1 MLPKPHPLIMPAPT
15 GHQTNV
21 FSRAVGRIGSARV
34 VLGLIFAFGA
44 TVYAA
49 APVAIEFNRD
59 IRPILSDKC
68 FSCHGPDSGHRK
80 AGLRLDRREDAI
92 KPAKSGETPIKPT
105 DAAGSHILERILSKE
120 TDEVMP
126 PPEAKLPAI
135 TKAEVE
141 LLRAWISAG
150 ADYQPLWSFIPL
162 KPVPLPGKQAHS
174 EPTAAS
180 GIDTL
185 ISARLA
191 KDKIVPRPEARP
203 EALLRRASLDI
214 TGLPPSAA
222 EVREFL
228 KNPSPDAYEKAVDRL
243 LASPAFGERMATDW
257 LDVSRYADSYGFQV
271 DHDREVWPWRDWVVS
286 AFNRNLPFDQFVT
299 WQLAG
304 DLLPSPTEEQILATA
319 FNRLHQQES
328 EGGSVEEE
336 YRVEYISDR
345 VQTFGTAFL
354 GLTFECAKCHDHKFD
369 PITQKDFYRMFAFFD
384 DIDESGLYSF
394 FSAADAPTPA
404 MKLFSD
410 EAKASR
416 PALEQKEKSALTH
429 LKSVYSSQH
438 TAFANWLEN
447 RGEMNIPGEVARVDF
462 EDAKDNR
469 IPNRT
474 NEKAPVTLRGENTL
488 VEGRFGKAVQLS
500 GDDALDI
507 PGGNFNRVDPFTI
520 SLWIQTP
527 DVKERAVV
535 LHRSKAWTDAASRG
549 FELLIEEGKL
559 KWSLIR
565 FWPGDAASIRCRT
578 QLKPGEWTH
587 VVVSSDG
594 SGLAAGLRIQ
604 INGEKAQVDTI
615 KDSLSRDINPGRES
629 ITLGE
634 RMRDRGF
641 KKGLVD
647 EVRVFERELSSLEML
662 ASFDRSKADALFSKT
677 ASGLSSADRA
687 TLEEYFLKT
696 QCAEYTEGLARLK
709 TARTELVALLDAQRE
724 IMVMQE
730 LPSPK
735 KAFVLFRGQYD
746 QRRDEVFADTPES
759 LPAFPKNRPRN
770 RLGLAQWLTDPQHP
784 LLARV
789 TVNRVWQAFFGRGLV
804 KTSDDFG
811 SQGSQPEYQ
820 EVLDWLSGKFI
831 ESGWDIKGLVRG
843 IALSK
848 TYRQD
853 STAELRLIA
862 DDPENAL
869 LARGPRFRL
878 PAETIRDAFL
888 FAGGILSNK
897 VGGAPV
903 SPYEMS
909 EAFRPSAADKGDGA
923 LRRSLYTRWRRT
935 SPPPAMMAFD
945 ASRRAVCSAKRERTN
960 TPLQALILL
969 NGPQYVE
976 AARVV
981 GEKLQSSFGSDL
993 RAMTEEAFL
1002 LCLSRYPDAKEREI
1016 ATSLYSE
1023 QLAHFREHP
1032 EEVESLLAIGS
1043 VPKKPGLPPAE
1054 TAAATILAQA
1064 LLNHDGSVV
1073 KQ

>member
-1 MLPKPHPLIMPAPT
+1 MPAPIVHDT
-15 GHQTNV
+15 SVSAASVGQTV
-21 FSRAVGRIGSARV
+21 KVRAAVGI
-34 VLGLIFAFGA
+34 LFALGA
-44 TVYAA
+44 TLHAA
-49 APVAIEFNRD
+49 APTAIEFNRD

-92 KPAKSGETPIKPT
+92 KPAKSGETPIKPA
-105 DAAGSHILERILSKE
+105 DPVGSHILERILSKE
-120 TDEVMP
+120 ADEIMP

-150 ADYQPLWSFIPL
+150 AAYQPLWSFIPL
-162 KPVPLPGKQAHS
+162 TPVPVPGEPANS
-174 EPTAAS
+174 EPTIS
-180 GIDTL
+180 TGIDRL
-185 ISARLA
+185 VAARLA
-191 KDKIVPRPEARP
+191 KLTITPRPEARP

-228 KNPSPDAYEKAVDRL
+228 KDPSTDAYEKAVDRL
-243 LASPAFGERMATDW
+243 LASTAFGERMATDW

-271 DHDREVWPWRDWVVS
+271 DRDREVWPWRDWVVS

-369 PITQKDFYRMFAFFD
+369 PITQKDFYRLFAFFD
-384 DIDESGLYSF
+384 DIDEAGLYSF
-394 FSAADAPTPA
+394 FSAGDAPTPA
-404 MKLFSD
+404 MKLFS
-410 EAKASR
+410 EQAKTSR
-416 PALEQKEKSALTH
+416 PALEQKEKSAQAH
-429 LKSVYSSQH
+429 LKSLYSSH
-438 TAFANWLEN
+438 STAFSNWLEN
-447 RGEMNIPGEVARVDF
+447 RGEMNIRGEVARIDF

-474 NEKAPVTLRGENTL
+474 SEKAPVTLRGENKL

-520 SLWIQTP
+520 SLWIRTP

-594 SGLAAGLRIQ
+594 SGSAAGLRIQ

-641 KKGLVD
+641 KQGLID
-647 EVRVFERELSSLEML
+647 EVRIFDRELSSLEML
-662 ASFDRSKADALFSKT
+662 ATFDQSKADSLFSKPT
-677 ASGLSSADRA
+677 SGMLREDREV
-687 TLEEYFLKT
+687 LEEYFFKA
-696 QCAEYTEGLARLK
+696 QCAEYTEGLACLK
-709 TARTELVALLDAQRE
+709 TARTELVAMLDAQRE

-789 TVNRVWQAFFGRGLV
+789 TVNRVWQSFFGRGLV

-820 EVLDWLSGKFI
+820 EVLDWISGKFI
-831 ESGWDIKGLVRG
+831 ESGWDLKGLVRA

-853 STAELRLIA
+853 SAAEPRLIA
-862 DDPENAL
+862 DDPENTL
-869 LARGPRFRL
+869 LARGARFRL

-888 FAGGILSNK
+888 FAGGILSSK
-897 VGGAPV
+897 VGGTPV

-909 EAFRPSAADKGDGA
+909 EAFRPTAADTGDGT

-981 GEKLQSSFGSDL
+981 GEKLQASFGSDL
-993 RAMTEEAFL
+993 RGMTEEAFI
-1002 LCLSRYPDAKEREI
+1002 LCLSRYPDDKEREI
-1016 ATSLYSE
+1016 AAALYSE
-1023 QLAHFREHP
+1023 QLAHFRAHP
-1032 EEVESLLAIGS
+1032 EEAESLLTIGS
-1043 VPKKPGLPPAE
+1043 VPRKAGLTPAE

>member
-1 MLPKPHPLIMPAPT
+1 MPYPIV
-15 GHQTNV
+15 HH
-21 FSRAVGRIGSARV
+21 SSAFAGV
-34 VLGLIFAFGA
+34 VTRPSAARTALGLILALGA
-44 TVYAA
+44 TVQAA
-49 APVAIEFNRD
+49 VPAAIEFNRD

-92 KPAKSGETPIKPT
+92 KPAKSGETPIRP
-105 DAAGSHILERILSKE
+105 ANPAGSHILERILSKE
-120 TDEVMP
+120 ADEVMP

-135 TKAEVE
+135 TKDEIE
-141 LLRAWISAG
+141 LLRAWILAG

-162 KPVPLPGKQAHS
+162 KAVAMPGGTAHS
-174 EPTAAS
+174 EPTATN
-180 GIDTL
+180 GIDKL
-185 ISARLA
+185 VAARLA
-191 KDKIVPRPEARP
+191 KLNIIPRPEARP

-222 EVREFL
+222 DVRDFL
-228 KNPSPDAYEKAVDRL
+228 KDSSPDAYEKAVDRL
-243 LASPAFGERMATDW
+243 LASTAFGERMATDW

-271 DHDREVWPWRDWVVS
+271 DRDREVWPWRDWVVS

-369 PITQKDFYRMFAFFD
+369 PITQKDFYRLFAFFD
-384 DIDESGLYSF
+384 DIDEAGLYSF
-394 FSAADAPTPA
+394 FSAGDAPTPA
-404 MKLFSD
+404 MKLFSE
-410 EAKASR
+410 EAKTSR
-416 PALEQKEKSALTH
+416 PALEQKEKSAVAH
-429 LKSVYSSQH
+429 LKSLASSQS
-438 TAFANWLEN
+438 TAFSTWLEN
-447 RGEMNIPGEVARVDF
+447 RGEMSVRGEVARVDF

-469 IPNRT
+469 IPNKA
-474 NEKAPVTLRGENTL
+474 NEKSPVTLRGENKL
-488 VEGRFGKAVQLS
+488 VDGRFGKAIQLS
-500 GDDALDI
+500 GDDAVDI

-520 SLWIQTP
+520 ALWIQTP

-549 FELLIEEGKL
+549 FELLIENGKL

-578 QLKPGEWTH
+578 PLKPGEWTH

-594 SGLAAGLRIQ
+594 SGSAAGLRIH
-604 INGEKAQVDTI
+604 INGENAIVDTI

-641 KKGLVD
+641 KQGLVD
-647 EVRVFERELSSLEML
+647 EVRIFERELSSLEML
-662 ASFDRSKADALFSKT
+662 AIFDHSKAHSLFSKPT
-677 ASGLSSADRA
+677 RVISSEDRN

-709 TARTELVALLDAQRE
+709 AARTELVALLDAQRE

-759 LPAFPKNRPRN
+759 LPAFPKNGPRN
-770 RLGLAQWLTDPQHP
+770 RLGLARWLTDPQHP

-789 TVNRVWQAFFGRGLV
+789 TVNRVWQSFFGRGLV

-831 ESGWDIKGLVRG
+831 ESGWDMKGLVRT

-848 TYRQD
+848 IYRQD
-853 STAELRLIA
+853 SAAESRLIA
-862 DDPENAL
+862 DDPENTL

-981 GEKLQSSFGSDL
+981 GERLQSSFGSNL
-993 RAMTEEAFL
+993 RAMTEEAFIW
-1002 LCLSRYPDAKEREI
+1002 CLSRYPDAKEYEI
-1016 ATSLYSE
+1016 AASLYSE
-1023 QLAHFREHP
+1023 QLAHFRAHP
-1032 EEVESLLAIGS
+1032 EEAESLLTIGS
-1043 VPKKPGLPPAE
+1043 VPRKEGLPSAE

>member
-1 MLPKPHPLIMPAPT
+1 MDQPLTPPAASAFADRFRCAPRMLTNAFYTAAALIMADVN
-15 GHQTNV
+15 TNV
-21 FSRAVGRIGSARV
+21 H
-34 VLGLIFAFGA
+34 
-44 TVYAA
+44 AA
-49 APVAIEFNRD
+49 APGSLEFNRD

-92 KPAKSGETPIKPT
+92 KPAKSGETPIKPS
-105 DAAGSHILERILSKE
+105 DPAGSHILERILSKE
-120 TDEVMP
+120 SDEVMP
-126 PPEAKLPAI
+126 PPEAKLPAL

-141 LLRAWISAG
+141 LLKSWIAAG
-150 ADYQPLWSFIPL
+150 AEYQPLWSFIPP
-162 KPVPLPGKQAHS
+162 KPVVLPEDTANARI
-174 EPTAAS
+174 PTHN
-180 GIDTL
+180 GIDRL
-185 ISARLA
+185 VAARLA
-191 KDKIVPRPEARP
+191 RLKIKPRPEARP
-203 EALLRRASLDI
+203 ETLLRRASLDI
-214 TGLPPSAA
+214 TGLPPSPA

-228 KNPSPDAYEKAVDRL
+228 SDPAPDAYERAVDRL
-243 LASPAFGERMATDW
+243 LASPAFGERMASDW
-257 LDVSRYADSYGFQV
+257 LDISRYADSYGFQV
-271 DHDREVWPWRDWVVS
+271 DRDREVWPWRDWVVS

-304 DLLPSPTEEQILATA
+304 DLLPAPTEEQILATA

-369 PITQKDFYRMFAFFD
+369 PITQKDFYRLFAFFD
-384 DIDESGLYSF
+384 DIDEAGLYSF
-394 FSAADAPTPA
+394 FSAGDAPTPA
-404 MKLFSD
+404 MKLLSN
-410 EAKASR
+410 EAKKSLST
-416 PALEQKEKSALTH
+416 LEETERSARSK
-429 LKSVYSSQH
+429 LKSIAAVQQA
-438 TAFANWLEN
+438 AFNEWLEN
-447 RGEMNIPGEVARVDF
+447 RGLLKTTGEVARIDF
-462 EDAKDNR
+462 EDAKDGR
-469 IPNRT
+469 LPNRAA
-474 NEKAPVTLRGENTL
+474 EKFPATLRGENTL
-488 VEGRFGKAVQLS
+488 VEGVSGKAVKLS

-565 FWPGDAASIRCRT
+565 FWPGDAASIRCK
-578 QLKPGEWTH
+578 QPLNPNQWTH

-594 SGLAAGLRIQ
+594 SGSASGLHIR
-604 INGEKAQVDTI
+604 INGEKAALEVI

-641 KKGLVD
+641 KDGRVD
-647 EVRVFERELSSLEML
+647 DVRVFDRELSHLEML
-662 ASFDRSKADALFSKT
+662 STFDSSRAAALFSKPT
-677 ASGLSSADRA
+677 AQLSEVERAD
-687 TLEEYFLKT
+687 LEEYFLKT
-696 QCAEYTEGLARLK
+696 QAADYAAGLAQLK
-709 TARTELVALLDAQRE
+709 TARTELVKLLDAQKE
-724 IMVMQE
+724 IMVMRE

-759 LPAFPKNRPRN
+759 LPAFPREKPRN
-770 RLGLAQWLTDPQHP
+770 RLGLANWLTDPQHP

-789 TVNRVWQAFFGRGLV
+789 TVNRIWQGFFGRGIV
-804 KTSDDFG
+804 KTSEDFG
-811 SQGSQPEYQ
+811 SQGAQPEYQ
-820 EVLDWLSGKFI
+820 EVLDWLSRHFI
-831 ESGWDIKGLVRG
+831 DSGWDIKTLVRT
-843 IALSK
+843 IVLSR

-853 STAELRLIA
+853 SSADPSLIA
-862 DDPENAL
+862 NDPENAL

-878 PAETIRDAFL
+878 PAETIRDTFL
-888 FAGGILSNK
+888 SASGILSK
-897 VGGAPV
+897 KLGGPPV
-903 SPYEMS
+903 SPYEVS
-909 EAFRPSAADKGDGA
+909 EAFRPSAADSGDGA

-945 ASRRAVCSAKRERTN
+945 ASRRAVCAAKRERTN

-969 NGPQYVE
+969 NGPQFVE
-976 AARVV
+976 AARIL
-981 GEKLQSSFGSDL
+981 GERLQAGFGPDLQSLTDELFI
-993 RAMTEEAFL
+993 
-1002 LCLSRYPDAKEREI
+1002 LCLSRLPDAREREI
-1016 ATSLYSE
+1016 AGLLYAE
-1023 QLAHFREHP
+1023 QLSHFRAHP
-1032 EEVESLLAIGS
+1032 ADAESLLNIGS
-1043 VPKKPGLPPAE
+1043 VPRKAGLPAAE
-1054 TAAATILAQA
+1054 TAAATVLAQA
-1064 LLNHDGSVV
+1064 LLNHDESVV

>member
-1 MLPKPHPLIMPAPT
+1 MLTLTVQST
-15 GHQTNV
+15 GV
-21 FSRAVGRIGSARV
+21 LSGSIGLVRAVRTTLGAIL
-34 VLGLIFAFGA
+34 VLGA
-44 TVYAA
+44 TANA
-49 APVAIEFNRD
+49 KDPAEIEFNRD

-92 KPAKSGETPIKPT
+92 KPAKSGETPIKPA
-105 DAAGSHILERILSKE
+105 DPAGSHILERILSKDA
-120 TDEVMP
+120 DEVMP

-135 TKAEVE
+135 TKAEME
-141 LLRAWISAG
+141 LLRSWISAG
-150 ADYQPLWSFIPL
+150 ANYQPLWSFIPL
-162 KPVPLPGKQAHS
+162 KPVALPEAPDRRK
-174 EPTAAS
+174 PTTAE

-185 ISARLA
+185 VAARLA
-191 KDKIVPRPEARP
+191 KLKITPRPEARP
-203 EALLRRASLDI
+203 ETLLRRASLDL

-222 EVREFL
+222 EVRDFL
-228 KNPSPDAYEKAVDRL
+228 KDPSPDAYEKAIDRL
-243 LASPAFGERMATDW
+243 LGSTAFGERMAIDW

-271 DHDREVWPWRDWVVS
+271 DRDREVWPWRDWVVS

-319 FNRLHQQES
+319 FNRLHQQEA

-336 YRVEYISDR
+336 YRVEYVSDR

-369 PITQKDFYRMFAFFD
+369 PITQKDFYRIFAFFD

-394 FSAADAPTPA
+394 FSAGDSPTPA

-416 PALEQKEKSALTH
+416 PAMEQREKSAQSF
-429 LKSVYSSQH
+429 LKSVSKSQNA
-438 TAFANWLEN
+438 AFREWLEN
-447 RGEMNIPGEVARVDF
+447 RGELSTHGEIARVDF
-462 EDAKDNR
+462 EDATDNR
-469 IPNRT
+469 IPNRA
-474 NEKAPVTLRGENTL
+474 NAKAPITLRGENKL

-520 SLWIQTP
+520 SLWLKTQ

-549 FELLIEEGKL
+549 FELIIEEGKL

-565 FWPGDAASIRCRT
+565 FWPGDAASIRCFN

-587 VVVSSDG
+587 VIVSSDG
-594 SGLAAGLRIQ
+594 SGSAAGLRIHL
-604 INGEKAQVDTI
+604 NGQRAPVDII
-615 KDSLSRDINPGRES
+615 KDSLSRDTNPGRES

-641 KKGLVD
+641 KQGLVD
-647 EVRVFERELSSLEML
+647 DVRVFERELSFLEMI
-662 ASFDRSKADALFSKT
+662 ATYDQSRANSIFSKPT
-677 ASGLSSADRA
+677 STIPHQDREM
-687 TLEEYFLKT
+687 LEEYFLKT
-696 QCAEYTEGLARLK
+696 QCAEYKEGLARLK
-709 TARTELVALLDAQRE
+709 TARAELVSLLDAQRE

-735 KAFVLFRGQYD
+735 KAYVLFRGQYD

-759 LPAFPKNRPRN
+759 LPAFPKNMPKN
-770 RLGLAQWLTDPQHP
+770 RLGLAQWLTNPEHP

-789 TVNRVWQAFFGRGLV
+789 TVNRVWQIFFGRGLV

-820 EVLDWLSGKFI
+820 EVLDWLSMQFI
-831 ESGWDIKGLVRG
+831 QSGWNLKELVRA

-848 TYRQD
+848 TYRQ
-853 STAELRLIA
+853 SSAAEPRLLA
-862 DDPENAL
+862 DDPENTL

-888 FAGGILSNK
+888 FSGGILSNK
-897 VGGAPV
+897 IGGAPV
-903 SPYEMS
+903 NPYEMS
-909 EAFRPSAADKGDGA
+909 EAFRPSAADKGEGT

-981 GEKLQSSFGSDL
+981 GERLQSSFGSDL
-993 RAMTEEAFL
+993 RAMTEEAFI
-1002 LCLSRYPDAKEREI
+1002 LCLSRYPDEKEYSI
-1016 ATSLYSE
+1016 AAALYME
-1023 QLAHFREHP
+1023 QLAHFKLHL
-1032 EEVESLLAIGS
+1032 EEAESLLSLGS
-1043 VPKKPGLPPAE
+1043 VPRRAGLPPAE

>member
-1 MLPKPHPLIMPAPT
+1 MAQPLTPTAASACANPVRRALRMLTNALPAAGALILAGMNAN
-15 GHQTNV
+15 GH
-21 FSRAVGRIGSARV
+21 
-34 VLGLIFAFGA
+34 
-44 TVYAA
+44 AA
-49 APVAIEFNRD
+49 APDALEFNRD

-92 KPAKSGETPIKPT
+92 KPAKSGETPIKPS
-105 DAAGSHILERILSKE
+105 DPSGSHIIERILSKE
-120 TDEVMP
+120 SDEVMP
-126 PPEAKLPAI
+126 PPEAKLPAL
-135 TKAEVE
+135 TQAEVE
-141 LLRAWISAG
+141 LLKKWIAAG
-150 ADYQPLWSFIPL
+150 AEYQPLWSFIPP
-162 KPVPLPGKQAHS
+162 KPVVLPKESANAKN
-174 EPTAAS
+174 PTHN
-180 GIDTL
+180 GIDQL
-185 ISARLA
+185 VAARLA
-191 KDKIVPRPEARP
+191 KLKTTPRPEARP
-203 EALLRRASLDI
+203 ETLLRRASLDI
-214 TGLPPSAA
+214 TGLPPSPA
-222 EVREFL
+222 EVRAFL
-228 KNPSPDAYEKAVDRL
+228 SDTAPDAYERAVDRL

-271 DHDREVWPWRDWVVS
+271 DRDREVWPWRDWVVS

-304 DLLPSPTEEQILATA
+304 DLLPSPSEEQILATA

-336 YRVEYISDR
+336 YRVEYVSDR

-369 PITQKDFYRMFAFFD
+369 PITQKDFYRLFAFFD
-384 DIDESGLYSF
+384 DIDEAGLYSF
-394 FSAADAPTPA
+394 FSAGDAPTPA

-410 EAKASR
+410 DAKKSR
-416 PALEQKEKSALTH
+416 PTLEEAERSARSK
-429 LKSVYSSQH
+429 LKAIASSQH
-438 TAFANWLEN
+438 AAFSEWLEN
-447 RGEMNIPGEVARVDF
+447 RGSLKTIGEVARIDF

-469 IPNRT
+469 LPNRAV
-474 NEKAPVTLRGENTL
+474 EKSPATLRGENTL
-488 VEGRFGKAVQLS
+488 VDGISGKAVKLS

-549 FELLIEEGKL
+549 FELLIEDGKL

-565 FWPGDAASIRCRT
+565 FWPGDAASIRCK
-578 QLKPGEWTH
+578 QPLNPNQWTH
-587 VVVSSDG
+587 VAVSSDG
-594 SGLAAGLRIQ
+594 SGSASGLRIR
-604 INGEKAQVDTI
+604 INGENAAVDVI

-641 KKGLVD
+641 KNGLVD
-647 EVRVFERELSSLEML
+647 DVRVFERELSHLEML
-662 ASFDRSKADALFSKT
+662 STFDSTRAAELFSKPT
-677 ASGLSSADRA
+677 SQLSPVEFKD
-687 TLEEYFLKT
+687 LEEYFLKT
-696 QCAEYTEGLARLK
+696 QAPDYAAGLAQLK
-709 TARTELVALLDAQRE
+709 TTRAELVKLLDAQKE
-724 IMVMQE
+724 IMVMRE

-759 LPAFPKNRPRN
+759 LPAFPREKPRN
-770 RLGLAQWLTDPQHP
+770 RLGLANWLTDPQHP

-789 TVNRVWQAFFGRGLV
+789 TVNRIWQGFFGRGIV

-820 EVLDWLSGKFI
+820 EVLDWLSRHFI
-831 ESGWDIKGLVRG
+831 DSGWDIKGLVRT
-843 IALSK
+843 IVLSK
-848 TYRQD
+848 TYRQESAAD
-853 STAELRLIA
+853 PRLIA

-878 PAETIRDAFL
+878 PAETIRDTFL
-888 FAGGILSNK
+888 SASGILSNK
-897 VGGAPV
+897 IGGPPV

-909 EAFRPSAADKGDGA
+909 EAFRPSAADSGDGA

-976 AARVV
+976 AARIL
-981 GEKLQSSFGSDL
+981 GERLQAGFGADL
-993 RAMTEEAFL
+993 RALTDELFVR
-1002 LCLSRYPDAKEREI
+1002 CLSRFPDEREREI
-1016 ATSLYSE
+1016 AGLLYAE
-1023 QLAHFREHP
+1023 QLAHFRAHP
-1032 EEVESLLAIGS
+1032 VEAESLLKIGS
-1043 VPKKPGLPPAE
+1043 VPRKTGLPPAE
-1054 TAAATILAQA
+1054 TAAATVLAQA